1 MAEAT
6 KKNAVKKTAE
16 KKPAEK
22 KPVEKKAPGAGNT
35 ETAAEKKRPY
45 KVKKNLDPATIV
57 PVRNGFQGKLVYR
70 SRRTGE
76 EWIWNEFGDEQD
88 IELSELKNAK
98 NTYKRFFTDNWFMID
113 DPEIIEYLGVE
124 QYYRNALTVDGFD
137 ELFEETPDVIAD
149 RVAKLSGGQKRSV
162 IYRAK
167 QLIAEG
173 GIDSLS
179 VISALERSLGVELI
193 ER

>member
-1 MAEAT
+1 MAETT

-22 KPVEKKAPGAGNT
+22 KTAGSVK
-35 ETAAEKKRPY
+35 ETAAAEPKRQY
-45 KVKKNLDPATIV
+45 KVKQNLDPATIV

-88 IELSELKNAK
+88 MELSELKNVK
-98 NTYKRFFTDNWFMID
+98 NTYKKFFTDNWFMID

-124 QYYRNALTVDGFD
+124 QYYRSALTIDGFD
-137 ELFEETPDVIAD
+137 GLFDETPDAIAD
-149 RVAKLSGGQKRSV
+149 RVSKLSDGQKRSV
-162 IYRAK
+162 VYRAK

-179 VISALERSLGVELI
+179 VIGALERSLGVELI